1 LGAITTVCSGT
12 VLPGD
17 ICARKPHLAFFALAG
32 KQTWWILA
40 IEVDVAEHCRCTFI
54 ALVIEV
60 IVKRAREFLECGTAL
75 AGWKLRSF
83 ALACDDCVVLELKV
97 HRATILGLQQAPP
110 CRSGARLEDAIG
122 QERTVR
128 GRGELSHYG
137 GREEEDQ
144 EPTPRRHRHASSH
157 RKQELDAA
165 AAAAETPGWLAS
177 KEWSS
182 LS

>member
-1 LGAITTVCSGT
+1 VGNEWSCSSVEQRCYHAQDSNQRKQAALGAITTVCSGT

-97 HRATILGLQQAPP
+97 HRAT
-110 CRSGARLEDAIG
+110 
-122 QERTVR
+122 
-128 GRGELSHYG
+128 
-137 GREEEDQ
+137 
-144 EPTPRRHRHASSH
+144 
-157 RKQELDAA
+157 
-165 AAAAETPGWLAS
+165 
-177 KEWSS
+177 
-182 LS
+182 